1 MIQPEAYYAAH
12 KEAPDPMTLGRIGF
26 AMVGRKDELVPPL
39 TTAEKWMLS
48 TILRCNKWHNEN
60 RDAIKDKWRKDK
72 QRQRSKDAQV
82 STDVHQCPQDNG
94 GQEMSTTSPSLSPS
108 PSHSL
113 SPSLTQTNT
122 NRTDTEPIRLAK
134 AASGSD
140 RVKIDPYSMGGEE
153 FFSAKWSTLQLCN
166 AALGRGFWAKAI
178 RQLGDAKVLEEL
190 WAFISEV
197 RAGEVPDNIAATM
210 TKRLKELG
218 VK

>member
-26 AMVGRKDELVPPL
+26 AMVGREDELVPPL
-39 TTAEKWMLS
+39 TASERWMLS

-82 STDVHQCPQDNG
+82 STDVHQCPQDND
-94 GQEMSTTSPSLSPS
+94 GQEMSTTSPSLPPS
-108 PSHSL
+108 LSHSL
-113 SPSLTQTNT
+113 SPSLTQTDT
-122 NRTDTEPIRLAK
+122 TRTDTESVRLAK
-134 AASGSD
+134 AASGTG
-140 RVKIDPYSMGGEE
+140 RVKINPYEMDGAE
-153 FFSAKWSTLQLCN
+153 FFGGKWSTLQLCN
-166 AALGRGFWAKAI
+166 AALGGGFWAKAI

-190 WAFISEV
+190 WRFICEV
-197 RAGEVPDNIAATM
+197 KAGEAVDNPGAAM
-210 TKRLKELG
+210 TKRLKEMG